1 MSARSARR
9 TTARSAND
17 IAAARAAC
25 EAIMRRPPA
34 DMAGLGAALASVER
48 AALAPAL
55 RAIVGDGGVSVLDQE
70 LFNAMAKLAPRRA
83 AVDALTACALDAAV
97 DVEARAAAWFTLVAI
112 DPRAVERVAPKVTPD
127 VVAMTARRAMRAV
140 VLEVEAEPQN
150 GAVAMRNILRQG
162 EGEARR
168 DLLAWIEGERRWLGM
183 PAGQLYHEALGD
195 PALADVAEVFDAALD
210 DDADPAAV
218 AALEGAAA
226 RARTA
231 AERQRWQAR
240 AVALRAV
247 AVASPTPRP
256 SARAW
261 LAGCDGQGA
270 FIVHLEVE
278 RPGGGHA
285 AAEICVRTTGF
296 VRDGWLQCMPDLAEM
311 EEIRAELAVV
321 LGPWVSIEPGA
332 AAALVLSFADGAD
345 EVPADARGAL
355 ALIRRVYRFG
365 DAAPPPVEPRGAV
378 TVSGL
383 VERLRTPP
391 FASWFLDDGD
401 LDAIGGAPPP
411 PLGAPGSIRREWCTF
426 THRAAVEHDLHRR
439 WLGMARFGAM
449 WLALGGRTEEAGE
462 MAAAALGLE
471 RDPAGSPLGHAIAAR
486 TIEAFAA
493 QIAIVPP
500 DFGLDDFDD
509 FEDEDDLFGDDDDD
523 DLDDVMPEYHGDGG
537 PDPSEW
543 LAAREMRRV
552 DAVQYWLDRS
562 PDRLRSPHI
571 PPRARA
577 ALTAAIETQ
586 LATDDPP
593 AARRALRA
601 LLDAGCSRRASVFRL
616 AAALGETVQ
625 EIMRRPEPLPSF
637 DDVLERIAR
646 DPTSA
651 GAAIRARPART
662 RKRAL
667 KRAPANPKPHKR
679 T

>member
-1 MSARSARR
+1 
-9 TTARSAND
+9 
-17 IAAARAAC
+17 
-25 EAIMRRPPA
+25 MRRPPA
-34 DMAGLGAALASVER
+34 DTAELGAALASVER

-55 RAIVGDGGVSVLDQE
+55 RAIVADGGVSVLDQE

-97 DVEARAAAWFTLVAI
+97 DVEARAAAWFALVSI
-112 DPRAVERVAPKVTPD
+112 DPRAVERVAAKISPD
-127 VVAMTARRAMRAV
+127 VVATTARRAMRAV
-140 VLEVEAEPQN
+140 VLEVEAEPQT
-150 GAVAMRNILRQG
+150 GAVTLRDILRQG

-168 DLLAWIEGERRWLGM
+168 DLLGWIEGERRWLGM
-183 PAGQLYHEALGD
+183 PAGQLYHAALGD
-195 PALADVAEVFDAALD
+195 PALADVADVFDAAID

-247 AVASPTPRP
+247 AVESPTPRP
-256 SARAW
+256 PARAW

-285 AAEICVRTTGF
+285 AAEVCVRTTGL
-296 VRDGWLQCMPDLAEM
+296 VRDGWFQSVPDLDEM
-311 EEIRAELAVV
+311 EEIRAELAEM
-321 LGPWVSIEPGA
+321 LGPWVSIEAGA

-345 EVPADARGAL
+345 EIPLDARGAL
-355 ALIRRVYRFG
+355 ALFRRVYRFG

-401 LDAIGGAPPP
+401 LDVIGGAPPP
-411 PLGAPGSIRREWCTF
+411 PLGAPGAIRREWCTF

-471 RDPAGSPLGHAIAAR
+471 RDPAGSPLGHAIAER

-493 QIAIVPP
+493 QIAMVPP

-509 FEDEDDLFGDDDDD
+509 LHDLFDESEDDLGDAI
-523 DLDDVMPEYHGDGG
+523 LDYDGDRD
-537 PDPSEW
+537 PDPSVW
-543 LAAREMRRV
+543 LAAHERRHI
-552 DAVQYWLDRS
+552 DAVMDWLARS
-562 PDRLRSPHI
+562 PDRLRSPHL
-571 PPRARA
+571 PPSLRV
-577 ALTAAIETQ
+577 ALTAAVETQ
-586 LATDDPP
+586 LAADDPP
-593 AARRALRA
+593 ATRRALRA
-601 LLDAGCSRRASVFRL
+601 LLDAGNSRRESIFRL
-616 AAALGETVQ
+616 AAALGEVVQ
-625 EIMRRPEPLPSF
+625 ETMRRGGTLPDF
-637 DDVLERIAR
+637 DGVLERIAR

-651 GAAIRARPART
+651 GAAIRAKPVRT

-667 KRAPANPKPHKR
+667 KRAPANPKPGR
-679 T
+679 RA